1 MLNDLDSGPDIAR
14 HTEKL
19 LRRADAGGRLPT
31 PVEDII
37 VAAKLVEP
45 KESLLS
51 DSALRDVPEH
61 LARKIRKL
69 RFKAHAVLDRKTREI
84 HISPDIAHDGQRRFK
99 RCHEVT
105 HAVLP
110 WQQDTAYADDAV
122 TLSWSARQLFE
133 QEANQGGAEL
143 LFQRHLYQDMAAD
156 YPVGLEAIIE
166 LADKFGSSYHASFR
180 RFIETHRGRVA
191 GLVLERSP
199 CSASPLAYRRKEGI
213 NSSTWT
219 ERYDRASEWP
229 KLICA
234 APYAFVGGIPDLTDL
249 PVRSALPYPNIN
261 SEPTTLQ
268 VELWSNSYRVFVLLW
283 VSQRERFKRK
293 RIIIPSAQAA

>member
-19 LRRADAGGRLPT
+19 LRRADARGRLPT

-37 VAAKLVEP
+37 VAARLVEP
-45 KESLLS
+45 KDSLLS

-84 HISPDIAHDGQRRFK
+84 HISPDIEHEGQRRFK

-143 LFQRHLYQDMAAD
+143 LFQRQLYQDMAAD
-156 YPVGLEAIIE
+156 YPVGFDAIIE

-180 RFIETHRGRVA
+180 RYVETHRGRVA
-191 GLVLERSP
+191 GLVLEKSP
-199 CSASPLAYRRKEGI
+199 CQSSPLGYRRKEAI
-213 NSSTWT
+213 SSTTWT
-219 ERYDRASEWP
+219 DRYDRPADWP

-234 APYAFVGGIPDLTDL
+234 APYAFVSGIPQLAGL
-249 PVRSALPYPNIN
+249 PMRSALPYPNLN
-261 SEPTTLQ
+261 NESTTLQ
-268 VELWSNSYRVFVLLW
+268 VEMWSNGYRVFALMW
-283 VSQRERFKRK
+283 VAQRQRFKRK
-293 RIIIPSAQAA
+293 RIIIPSARAA